1 MKNLTFTEFLNDLYI
16 NINKSIIISKYYKDI
31 NDISIIRLF
40 VDVLTFREIKYWYDV
55 IVKDNGISTY
65 IFVS

>member
-1 MKNLTFTEFLNDLYI
+1 MKNLTFTEFLNDLYN
-16 NINKSIIISKYYKDI
+16 NINKSIIISKYYKGI

-40 VDVLTFREIKYWYDV
+40 IDVLTFREIKYWYDV
-55 IVKDNGISTY
+55 IVEDNGISTY